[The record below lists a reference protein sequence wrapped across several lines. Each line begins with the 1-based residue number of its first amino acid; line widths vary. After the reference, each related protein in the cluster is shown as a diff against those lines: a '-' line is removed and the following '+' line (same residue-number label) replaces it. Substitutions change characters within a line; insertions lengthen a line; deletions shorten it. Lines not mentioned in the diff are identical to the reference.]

1 MLKRKIRTTPVQLK
15 AMANNWIKN
24 PEMAA
29 ANVSGNIWQKLTAS
43 LRMAT
48 KATLAFND
56 SCISFFEALEP
67 IEKSGVQFDRMM
79 IDLPGVTHI
88 NIKPDAPQE
97 TVDAVQKM
105 VKIAYNNL

>member
-29 ANVSGNIWQKLTAS
+29 ANASGNSVNKLVAA

-67 IEKSGVQFDRMM
+67 KYKNRFEKI
-79 IDLPGVTHI
+79 ID
-88 NIKPDAPQE
+88 
-97 TVDAVQKM
+97 
-105 VKIAYNNL
+105 